1 MLNSVAAVVN
11 VEAMRKSIA
20 TVCLSGTLPDKL
32 EAIAAARFDAVEIFE
47 NDLIS
52 FSGAPRDL
60 ASMAAD
66 LGLGVDLYQPFR
78 DFESVS
84 DAALKRNLDRAE
96 RKFDLMAKLGAP
108 MLLVCSNVGSAV
120 DGERGRA
127 AAQLHALAERA
138 AARGLRIGYEALA
151 WGKHIR
157 HYADAWAIVQ
167 EADHPHLGLVLDSF
181 HILSLGDDPAAIAA
195 IPGEKIF
202 FLQLADAPRL
212 GMDVL
217 QWSRHYRCFPGQ
229 GQLDLT
235 NFLEQVLLAGYSGP
249 LSLEIFNDV
258 FREAPNRRTAIDAMQ
273 SLLFL
278 EAETRA
284 RFEHAEPRE
293 AKAAE
298 RRRVLQRVELFDPPA
313 APAIDGIAFVEF
325 AVDDAAATA
334 LAGILE
340 MLGFRRVGRHRSK
353 NVTLYDQGAIHLVL
367 NAEPESFASAHF
379 ADHGP
384 SICALSLDTDD
395 GVRALNRATALH
407 CPRFDGKIGLHE
419 LRIPAIRAPDGSLI
433 YFVSR
438 WPGERSLYEID
449 FALEAPGPGIAAGLS
464 TIDHVAMGLPVDQLD
479 SWVLFY
485 RAVLGMR
492 PGESLELS
500 DPFGLVRSC
509 GIATEKR
516 TLRVVLNV
524 SPSRSTQTAR
534 TISTLR
540 GASVHHIAFAC
551 ENIFDTVAKL
561 RANGVRFVPISPNYY
576 DDLPT
581 RFELAA
587 SLVARL
593 QELGILY
600 DRSADGEYFHIYT
613 ESFAER
619 FFFEIV
625 QRIGGYDAYGALNAP
640 ARMAAQAQAR

>member
-1 MLNSVAAVVN
+1 
-11 VEAMRKSIA
+11 MRKSIA

-52 FSGAPRDL
+52 FSASPRDL
-60 ASMAAD
+60 ASMASD
-66 LGLGVDLYQPFR
+66 LGLGIELYQPFR
-78 DFESVS
+78 DFEGVS
-84 DAALKRNLDRAE
+84 DAMLQRNLDRIE
-96 RKFDLMAKLGAP
+96 CKFDVMEKLGAP
-108 MLLVCSNVGSAV
+108 MLLLCSNVATAV
-120 DGERGRA
+120 DGDRA
-127 AAQLHALAERA
+127 RAVAQLSVLAERA
-138 AARGLRIGYEALA
+138 AARNLRLGYEALA
-151 WGKHIR
+151 WGKYVR

-167 EADHPHLGLVLDSF
+167 EVDHPHLGIVLDSF
-181 HILSLGDDPAAIAA
+181 HILSLGDDPTGIAD
-195 IPGEKIF
+195 IPGERIF

-212 GMDVL
+212 AMDVL

-235 NFLEQVLLAGYSGP
+235 RFLEQVLLAGYSGP

-278 EAETRA
+278 ESQTRT
-284 RFEHAEPRE
+284 RFEHAAPGE

-298 RRRVLQRVELFDPPA
+298 RARVLQRVELFDPPA
-313 APAIDGIAFVEF
+313 APTIEGIAFVEF
-325 AVDDAAATA
+325 AVDETAATA
-334 LAGILE
+334 LAGILQP
-340 MLGFRRVGRHRSK
+340 LGFRRAGRHRSK
-353 NVTLYDQGAIHLVL
+353 NVTLYEQGDIHLVL
-367 NAEPESFASAHF
+367 NAEPDSFASAHF
-379 ADHGP
+379 AEHGP

-407 CPRFDGKIGLHE
+407 CPRFDGRIGPHE
-419 LRIPAIRAPDGSLI
+419 LRIPAIRAPDGSLM

-438 WPGERSLYEID
+438 APGEKSLYEID
-449 FALEAPGPGIAAGLS
+449 FALEAAGPATAAGLS
-464 TIDHVAMGLPVDQLD
+464 TVDHVAMGLPVDQLD
-479 SWVLFY
+479 TWVLFY
-485 RAVLGMR
+485 RAVLGMQ

-500 DPFGLVRSC
+500 DPFGLIRSC
-509 GIATEKR
+509 GMATEKR
-516 TLRVVLNV
+516 RFRVVLNV

-540 GASVHHIAFAC
+540 GASVHHVAFGCDDIVA
-551 ENIFDTVAKL
+551 TVAKL

-581 RFELAA
+581 RFELAP
-587 SLVARL
+587 SLVARM

-600 DRSADGEYFHIYT
+600 DRAADGEYFHIYT
-613 ESFAER
+613 DTFAER

-625 QRIGGYDAYGALNAP
+625 QRVKGYDAYGALNAP